1 MWQIWLI
8 AAGVFLILE
17 MFTMGFLVFWLGI
30 GCLLAALISLIT
42 DSILIQTSIFVL
54 SSGLLIFATKPLV
67 KKFAEK
73 DNAKTNVYSLSG
85 KKAIVIEDIN
95 WSTGSGQIKFEGQVW
110 SAKTE
115 EQVNIEKGTEVE
127 IIKIEGVKAFVK
139 PVQEHANI

>member
-17 MFTMGFLVFWLGI
+17 MFTLGFLVFWLGI

-85 KKAIVIEDIN
+85 KKAIVIEDID
-95 WSTGSGQIKFEGQVW
+95 WTTGTGQIKFEGQVW